1 MKKIIFLLILNLIFL
16 GCSSKKDS
24 FFVHEYSTTQ
34 DSTMKLLQDTL
45 NLKFYQASAISYPKF
60 GGISSDELI
69 EFLLK
74 NVAKKTIDSGK
85 KYFFIISPKEVSN
98 YEGRT
103 INTIEGFKENIN
115 FVRSTNKFKCPHTF
129 QCPTLEIKLV
139 FVMLDEKSMDYIVW
153 DAKKVLAN

>member
-24 FFVHEYSTTQ
+24 FFVHEYSATQ
-34 DSTMKLLQDTL
+34 DSTMKLLSDTL
-45 NLKFYQASAISYPKF
+45 NLKLYQAEVASYSKI
-60 GGISSDELI
+60 GGISSEELV

-115 FVRSTNKFKCPHTF
+115 YVRSTNKFKCPKKF
-129 QCPTLEIKLV
+129 QCSPLYIKLV

-153 DAKKVLAN
+153 DAKKILTN